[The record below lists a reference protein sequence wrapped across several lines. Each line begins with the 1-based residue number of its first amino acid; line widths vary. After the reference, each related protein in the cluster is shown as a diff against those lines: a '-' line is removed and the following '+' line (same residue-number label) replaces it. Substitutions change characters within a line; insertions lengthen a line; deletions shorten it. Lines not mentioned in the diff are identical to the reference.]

1 MKDKKY
7 IAITLFFVAVFVQFF
22 GIFNSPTTS
31 QATSQIPAS
40 SQLGMYQYSGEI
52 PHFFTHQI
60 INDPEK
66 AFSKKLAKHYDKD
79 CITHTELENFLNE
92 MYKNGYAL
100 VDIYDVVGYKNGEP
114 YFKDVFLPMGKKPFL
129 LSFDDMSYDSI
140 GLGLSDKIILD
151 QNGEIASF
159 TQSNTPQIEYNKEAF
174 CIIENF
180 IKNHPDFSINNA
192 RAIICPTGYD
202 GILGYRINKDGYNRE
217 KDIENIKPLIEKL
230 KSMNYRFASHTYGHI
245 QVTYVSDSQLARDC
259 EKYHNE
265 IESVIG
271 KTDILSFPCG
281 NYISSGS
288 KLDILNEYG
297 FKIFF
302 CVGDAKTCQKNG
314 SIFLKREV
322 LDGHSLRC
330 FRNEYLQFFDTKNVY
345 DHEHRTIPF
354 P

>member
-1 MKDKKY
+1 MKLIKPLTF
-7 IAITLFFVAVFVQFF
+7 IFLSVAVLMQFF
-22 GIFNSPTTS
+22 NIFGTNNYCYAVC
-31 QATSQIPAS
+31 QLPAN
-40 SQLGMYQYSGEI
+40 SQLGLYQYNGEI

-66 AFSKKLAKHYDKD
+66 AFSKKLSKHYDKD
-79 CITHTELENFLNE
+79 CITHTEFKNFLNE

-114 YFKDVFLPMGKKPFL
+114 FFKDLFLPMGKKPFL

-151 QNGEIASF
+151 DNGEIASF
-159 TQSNTPQIEYNKEAF
+159 TQSNTPQIEYDKEAF
-174 CIIENF
+174 CIMEEF
-180 IKNHPDFSINNA
+180 IKSHPDFSINNA

-217 KDIENIKPLIEKL
+217 KDIEKIKPLVEKL
-230 KSMNYRFASHTYGHI
+230 KSLNYRFASHTYGHI
-245 QVTYVSDSQLARDC
+245 KITYVSDNQLVRDC
-259 EKYHNE
+259 EKYHSE

-271 KTDILSFPCG
+271 STDILSFPCG
-281 NYISSGS
+281 NYVSSGS
-288 KLDILNEYG
+288 KLTILNNYG
-297 FKIFF
+297 YKIFF
-302 CVGDAKTCQKNG
+302 CVGDATTCKKNG

-322 LDGHSLRC
+322 LDGNSLRS
-330 FRNEYLQFFDTKNVY
+330 FRKDYSSYFDTKNVY